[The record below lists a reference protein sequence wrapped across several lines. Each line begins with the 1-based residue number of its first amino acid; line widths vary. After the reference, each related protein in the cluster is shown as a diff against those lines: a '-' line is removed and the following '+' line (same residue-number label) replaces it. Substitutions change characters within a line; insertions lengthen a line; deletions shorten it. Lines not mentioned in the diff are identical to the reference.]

1 LSLLAGL
8 GLGLL
13 LIGFGFKV
21 AAVPFHMWAPDV
33 YDGSPT
39 PIAGFMATGVK
50 TAAFAALVRV
60 LLEAFPTAT
69 AVWQPVVAALALA
82 TIILGNTV
90 ALAQQSVKR
99 MLAYSSIAHAGYVLV
114 AVWAGTTLGA
124 GAVCFYLFAYSV
136 TTLASFG
143 ILASIEHV
151 GSRTVLVDDLEGLY
165 SVRPGAALALS
176 ICLLSLLGFPGTLGF
191 IGKWYLIAAAV
202 SEGQYILP
210 VVLVVGSLVSAGY
223 YLPVI
228 MSMTMKPTRSLESHR
243 QVRFSWA
250 ARAAVAVAVAM
261 ILVFGVWPTAPL
273 ATALKSAETLGRG
286 TPAVLTGKR

>member
-1 LSLLAGL
+1 
-8 GLGLL
+8 
-13 LIGFGFKV
+13 
-21 AAVPFHMWAPDV
+21 
-33 YDGSPT
+33 
-39 PIAGFMATGVK
+39 MATGVK

-69 AVWQPVVAALALA
+69 VVWQPVVAALALA
-82 TIILGNTV
+82 TIVLGNTV

-210 VVLVVGSLVSAGY
+210 VVLVLGSLVSAGY

-261 ILVFGVWPTAPL
+261 ILVFGVWPTGPL

-286 TPAVLTGKR
+286 VPAVLTGKR